1 MFAGSDITQIMI
13 PRTVKTIEAYAFA
26 FCEKLRSVR
35 FEKGSMLEAIG
46 DKAFIGSGIQNFF
59 APPELQTLGAQVF

>member
-1 MFAGSDITQIMI
+1 MFAGSNITQITI
-13 PRTVKTIEAYAFA
+13 PRTVKKIEAHAFA
-26 FCEKLRSVR
+26 FCNQLRSVE
-35 FEKGSMLEAIG
+35 FEEGSMLEAIE